1 MLGFGD
7 CLAEL
12 SIRFPMPCIE
22 PIITGHL
29 EMFFGDMLYE
39 EGDEIQCRNGSF
51 HIGIILEFIVVE
63 SHSIPIVRIN
73 A

>member
-7 CLAEL
+7 CLSEL
-12 SIRFPMPCIE
+12 FIRFPMPCIE
-22 PIITGHL
+22 PVIAGHL

-39 EGDEIQCRNGSF
+39 KGDESEYRNRSF
-51 HIGIILEFIVVE
+51 HIGIILVFIVVE
-63 SHSIPIVRIN
+63 SHSIAIVRIN